1 MRKSRSVGCDR
12 AFEVCARHGQL
23 AVTEPLKYAHVMVSW
38 L

>member
-1 MRKSRSVGCDR
+1 MRNHGPLAVTETELCVS
-12 AFEVCARHGQL
+12 HGQL